1 MYMDKQIVYPRD
13 SGRTIAMIT
22 QAAISNGIII
32 ARDVNE
38 KERIEKLAASIGLP
52 NVEVRMM
59 KEYEAE
65 MNEVI
70 PIDSGEMVVHV
81 NVNGREAVKRI
92 RADNFDKKRFEKWAD
107 SMDDN
112 LFDYELKES
121 RLLMG
126 STVVANRWSLYMFFS
141 IDAGKKEDTRNED

>member
-1 MYMDKQIVYPRD
+1 MIYMDKQIVYPRD

-52 NVEVRMM
+52 NVDVRMM
-59 KEYEAE
+59 KEHEAE
-65 MNEVI
+65 MSEVI
-70 PIDSGEMVVHV
+70 PIDSGEMIVHV
-81 NVNGREAVKRI
+81 YVNGREAVKSI

-107 SMDDN
+107 SMDGD

-126 STVVANRWSLYMFFS
+126 STVVATGWSLSMFFS
-141 IDAGKKEDTRNED
+141 VDAGKEVKDD